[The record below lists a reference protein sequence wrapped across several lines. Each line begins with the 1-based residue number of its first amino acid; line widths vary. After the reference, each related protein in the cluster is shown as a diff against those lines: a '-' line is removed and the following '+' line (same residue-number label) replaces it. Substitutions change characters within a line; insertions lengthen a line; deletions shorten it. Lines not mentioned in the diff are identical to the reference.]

1 MAIEN
6 NYMLKGNGCKLLC
19 EVDAIDGQENPL
31 MYIDVY
37 FRILHAYTII
47 YSIYYQ
53 YRVSHSRG
61 PLRHLHNCRPTQ
73 SPFSCAEKCTKKC
86 YWTSS
91 MLAAVSS
98 DHKFMGTQRR
108 CRCDQRTSTSSKR
121 HGGASLETTTWK
133 RGMLSN
139 LLQASPC
146 GRTVGTIH
154 LRHSTQP
161 QSGLRVALVIG
172 LWELTVYPCIV

>member
-1 MAIEN
+1 
-6 NYMLKGNGCKLLC
+6 
-19 EVDAIDGQENPL
+19 
-31 MYIDVY
+31 
-37 FRILHAYTII
+37 
-47 YSIYYQ
+47 
-53 YRVSHSRG
+53 
-61 PLRHLHNCRPTQ
+61 
-73 SPFSCAEKCTKKC
+73 
-86 YWTSS
+86 